1 MVKPDIMKAWQVFN
15 NKTVENKLE
24 KQPITSSGSRT
35 LPEQSTSVKQ
45 FLKNGFYRFAII
57 FKKKIMF
64 GNVNV
69 NNSFLGLYS
78 MKILHPYV

>member
-1 MVKPDIMKAWQVFN
+1 MKAWQVFN

-45 FLKNGFYRFAII
+45 FLKNSFYNRFAII

-64 GNVNV
+64 GNVNL
-69 NNSFLGLYS
+69 NNSFLGLFS
-78 MKILHPYV
+78 MKVLHPYV